1 MKMEG
6 TEDNNIQLA
15 KDVLGSEPYVP
26 LQALSCVGEA
36 RLPAVRTVERAK
48 IWQYADHKKA

>member
-1 MKMEG
+1 MKIEG
-6 TEDNNIQLA
+6 TEDHNIQLA
-15 KDVLGSEPYVP
+15 KDVRGSEPYVP

-48 IWQYADHKKA
+48 IWQYVDGK